1 MSMICSALAI
11 DASTLLQLRRDEEL
25 VLGVTSLAYGRMREH
40 EFEQHI
46 QELPEGERSA
56 ARQRWQEAQAASR
69 ERVPKEFA
77 AQMAEMDALE
87 ARAASLNLRGAMS
100 LEKSWDALHHL
111 FELAGGSIFDGE
123 PLGSDQGYGPAVL
136 RTPTN
141 VTELSNFL
149 NGPGAAQI
157 EHADMMWLRDQR
169 VYAWPEPDD
178 ATVDDEE
185 MREHLNRYFE
195 TFRAYVTDAAER
207 GDAMLIWIS

>member
-11 DASTLLQLRRDEEL
+11 DASTLLQLRQDEDL
-25 VLGVTSLAYGRMREH
+25 TLGVTSLAYGRMREH
-40 EFEQHI
+40 QFEQHM

-56 ARQRWQEAQAASR
+56 ARQRWKQAQAASR
-69 ERVPKEFA
+69 ERMPEEYA

-136 RTPTN
+136 RTPAS
-141 VTELSNFL
+141 VTEFSNFL
-149 NGPGAAQI
+149 NGPGADQI
-157 EHADMMWLRDQR
+157 KHADMMWLREQR
-169 VYAWPEPDD
+169 VYAWPEPGDM
-178 ATVDDEE
+178 TVADDEL
-185 MREHLNRYFE
+185 REHLYRYFE
-195 TFRAYVTDAAER
+195 TFRAYVTDAAQR
-207 GDAMLIWIS
+207 GDALLLWIS